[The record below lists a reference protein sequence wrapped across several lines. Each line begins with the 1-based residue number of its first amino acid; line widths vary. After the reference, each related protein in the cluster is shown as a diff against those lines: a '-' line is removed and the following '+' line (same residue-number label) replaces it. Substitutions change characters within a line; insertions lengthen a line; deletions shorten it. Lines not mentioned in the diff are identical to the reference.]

1 MNFTVCG
8 HAWDYAHRTIV
19 LLCSAP
25 SAFPL
30 VSVAL
35 FGASAL
41 PVALTRGCV
50 GLKMAFAALA
60 GGSLR
65 LSLLACMALLSHSL
79 SLSHSRCISV
89 YLVSSAQLS
98 SPLAVMTPPHEF
110 FSLLNMRLLL
120 LYLYYYIIPH

>member
-8 HAWDYAHRTIV
+8 RAWDYTHRTIV

-25 SAFPL
+25 SAFPF

-41 PVALTRGCV
+41 PVALTRGRV
-50 GLKMAFAALA
+50 GLKMPFAALA

-79 SLSHSRCISV
+79 SLTLDVSV

-98 SPLAVMTPPHEF
+98 SPLAVITPPHEF

>member
-8 HAWDYAHRTIV
+8 RAWDYAHRTIV

-25 SAFPL
+25 SACPL

-41 PVALTRGCV
+41 PVALTRGRV
-50 GLKMAFAALA
+50 GLKMPFAALA

-79 SLSHSRCISV
+79 TLDVSV

-98 SPLAVMTPPHEF
+98 SPLAEITPPHEF
-110 FSLLNMRLLL
+110 FSLLNMTLLL

>member
-8 HAWDYAHRTIV
+8 RAWDYIHRTIV

-41 PVALTRGCV
+41 PVALTRGRV
-50 GLKMAFAALA
+50 GLKMPFAALA

-79 SLSHSRCISV
+79 SLTLDVSV

-98 SPLAVMTPPHEF
+98 SPLAVITPPHEF
-110 FSLLNMRLLL
+110 FFLLNMRLLL

>member
-8 HAWDYAHRTIV
+8 RAWDYTHRTIV

-41 PVALTRGCV
+41 PVALTRGRV
-50 GLKMAFAALA
+50 GLKMPFAALA
-60 GGSLR
+60 GGSLH

-79 SLSHSRCISV
+79 SLTLDVSV

-98 SPLAVMTPPHEF
+98 SPLAVITPPHEF